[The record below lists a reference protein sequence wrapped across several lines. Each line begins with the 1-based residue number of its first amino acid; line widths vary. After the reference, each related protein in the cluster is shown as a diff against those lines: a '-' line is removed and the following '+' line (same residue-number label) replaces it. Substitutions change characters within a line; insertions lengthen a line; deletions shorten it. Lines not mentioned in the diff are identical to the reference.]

1 MSIACSQRTAC
12 LYVIAELWCCPGLN
26 QLSRNYFVPP
36 NSFLHSRTLDLL
48 SYVRLNVLAIF
59 TAVVISILLMTLFNK
74 IISPYFHEYYK
85 RLLFYDDAL
94 QHLKDVLEMDYDVLW
109 NQPEFCLAFLKAYQT
124 FLAVARSDSSG
135 RISKVS
141 RYNKYTVIDM
151 H

>member
-1 MSIACSQRTAC
+1 MEYIPIAVESLLTA
-12 LYVIAELWCCPGLN
+12 AFSNPW
-26 QLSRNYFVPP
+26 
-36 NSFLHSRTLDLL
+36 TLDLL
-48 SYVRLNVLAIF
+48 SYMRLNVLAIF
-59 TAVVISILLMTLFNK
+59 TAAVISILVMTLFNK
-74 IISPYFHEYYK
+74 IISPYFHECYK

-109 NQPEFCLAFLKAYQT
+109 NQPEFCLAFLKFHEAYQT